1 MHPKIAFLILSAFA
15 AMTMAAPQNPTET
28 PADVEGAITAQ
39 DIAQALPVGTV
50 HQLADGE
57 PEVSIAAVE
66 RTHVKVCK
74 DINFRGRCETLT
86 ANKQRCCESFP
97 FLSIKNSRSREH
109 DHTPKLTARCCL
121 CQTIFSMAGAMRSPP
136 SDPSAEL
143 LALSTSKLP
152 RFPVSLPFVGFQW
165 ITLC

>member
-86 ANKQRCCESFP
+86 ANKQRCYDLFNGWSNEISAFGPERGTSCTIYDNRGCYGPEYAGIRYPGISD
-97 FLSIKNSRSREH
+97 LRRVGWNDRASSY
-109 DHTPKLTARCCL
+109 RC
-121 CQTIFSMAGAMRSPP
+121 
-136 SDPSAEL
+136 
-143 LALSTSKLP
+143 
-152 RFPVSLPFVGFQW
+152 V
-165 ITLC
+165 

>member
-86 ANKQRCCESFP
+86 ANKQRCCESIQLTISQD
-97 FLSIKNSRSREH
+97 LSMMWG
-109 DHTPKLTARCCL
+109 ARPYPE
-121 CQTIFSMAGAMRSPP
+121 ADGA
-136 SDPSAEL
+136 
-143 LALSTSKLP
+143 LA
-152 RFPVSLPFVGFQW
+152 
-165 ITLC
+165 CA